1 MITLGAADWA
11 VFAGLLVAS
20 LGVGFFFAWRDRKQ
34 SADNY
39 LLG

>member
-1 MITLGAADWA
+1 MITLSSADWA
-11 VFAGLLVAS
+11 VFGGLLVAS
-20 LGVGFFFAWRDRKQ
+20 LGVGFYFAWSDRKQ